1 MINKKA
7 QAHIQLF
14 LVVLSIFAFAHLM
27 HQSDSNFRNLEKEY
41 NAPREQKLGLL
52 TNLAKKLITK
62 LTSPIIPLVSGIDVG
77 LGCCDKTINNER
89 CAVTIPELCT
99 PGRLFAANTMCDQTS
114 FCKTGCCVDDNS
126 GTCDKNTPRD
136 LCQGVWTE
144 DQNCNTPQCQ
154 PGCCNLGNS
163 GILAT
168 EKQCEVYTKIMVLGD
183 NKQTDWD
190 PTISE
195 AACVMNSLIESKGA
209 CLTST
214 SDETKTCQ
222 MLTNKECLSLTG
234 SLSNFVEGK
243 LCTSPEL
250 NTICEPTEDTTC
262 VEGKDGV
269 YFVDSCGNPSNIYD
283 SSRSEDTFYWDNL
296 ILPIDSCNAG
306 SGNANSASC
315 GNCDRFE
322 GGKCSSATEDKF
334 EVSLGNNY
342 CKQTS
347 CLEDGE
353 LYKNGESWCV
363 YDGKIGEGDD
373 VVGSRHWLHVC
384 NLGTIVVE
392 PCADYRNQI
401 CVQSNTLEAEGN
413 NIDFKQAF
421 CRPNMWKDCITANSE
436 EDEDKINTLDC
447 VTKKIDGGGSFNLE
461 LTAPAYPPGFDL
473 SGRGVLASGE
483 DICSMASMTCTYT
496 EIPKTWGGCEIAD
509 GDYCKTPKVAEQMND
524 FCRSLGDCGL
534 AANYVGEVKKS
545 CSIIPEN
552 LDKFS
557 QAYRSMLISLANPI
571 KGQSAPIGDL
581 DKYLDAA
588 GIPTEYTSEEE
599 STLAS
604 TMNMVGMGVG
614 AVGMIAYNWG
624 GTTVAYTAVD
634 VLGGSGGGQ
643 VGGLATNPGVNAFG
657 AAMIGASIGMM
668 VGGYLAKLGGASPGW
683 AMVAM
688 AAGAV
693 AGAIIG
699 AAAYSATLGAA
710 AATTTF
716 AQAMAAP
723 LFSVLGVPV
732 AGWIVAVIMIII
744 MVIASLIG
752 GSCEITD
759 VEFTC
764 EPWTPPTGGDN
775 CHICNEDPLKPC
787 SEYRCQSLGA
797 ACEFLNP
804 GTTEEVCAPMK
815 NDARPPVITIG
826 NASDGTVFV
835 QTENGFK
842 ITKENGDCLNAYE
855 TQLISFSTNKPAQCR
870 FATNEFTEFENM
882 PASFGT
888 AYYTYDHIL
897 PLNMP
902 DPSHGMS
909 RGISWTGEMELFVLC
924 QDAYA
929 NAFRVPYKIETC
941 IYQGQDITPPVITK
955 TEPASNSLLK
965 YNTTSTNFTVYTTE
979 PSTCKWSL
987 TDDKFNQMINPMACE
1002 KDLLKRGLYGYEC
1015 KTTLSIDSIQ
1025 NSFYVACQD
1034 QPWLE
1039 GTEDQ
1044 SKRVAM
1050 TGNTRIN
1057 LDRVESPIKIDN
1069 IAPNED
1075 IETDTT
1081 MRTTTLGVQTSAG
1094 GQWHTCSYSFSGYET
1109 MITFLH
1115 TGERGHTQDFN
1126 LPLGTQKIYIEC
1138 EDETGDT
1145 ARGEANFR
1153 VIQDTSAPK
1162 IARIFR
1168 QGSTIK
1174 VITTEEADCRY
1185 STERCNFQFS
1195 DGIDMNSGIEHSIS
1209 SKGGEV
1215 YYVKCKDEWENAPSS
1230 CSITIGGNIE

>member
-7 QAHIQLF
+7 QAQIQLV
-14 LVVLSIFAFAHLM
+14 LVVLSIFAFAHIM
-27 HQSDSNFRNLEKEY
+27 HQSDGNFIELEKEY
-41 NAPREQKLGLL
+41 NSLREQKLELIANL
-52 TNLAKKLITK
+52 TKKLITK
-62 LTSPIIPLVSGIDVG
+62 LTSPIIPLVSANN

-89 CAVTIPELCT
+89 CAITIPELCT
-99 PGRLFAANTMCDQTS
+99 PGRLFAENVMCDQTS
-114 FCKTGCCVDDNS
+114 FCKTGCCVDDTS

-154 PGCCNLGNS
+154 LGCCNLGNS

-168 EKQCEVYTKIMVLGD
+168 EKQCEVYTEVMVLGE
-183 NKQTDWD
+183 NKVTEWD

-195 AACVMNSLIESKGA
+195 AACVMSSLFEAKGA
-209 CLTST
+209 CLTPT
-214 SDETKTCQ
+214 SDEKKTCE
-222 MLTNKECLSLTG
+222 MLTNKECLSITG
-234 SLSNFVEGK
+234 SLANFVEGK
-243 LCTSPEL
+243 LCTSPEIG
-250 NTICEPTEDTTC
+250 TICEPTEETTC

-283 SSRSEDTFYWDNL
+283 SSRAEDPFYWDNL
-296 ILPIDSCNAG
+296 ISPTDSCNAG
-306 SGNANSASC
+306 NGNANSANC

-334 EVSLGNNY
+334 EVSLGENY

-363 YDGKIGEGDD
+363 YDGAIGNGDD
-373 VVGSRHWLHVC
+373 VVGSRHWRRVC
-384 NLGTIVVE
+384 NLGEIVVE

-401 CVQSNTLEAEGN
+401 CVQSDTLEAQGTN
-413 NIDFKQAF
+413 VDFQQAF
-421 CRPNMWKDCITANSE
+421 CRPNMWKDCISANSE

-461 LTAPAYPPGFDL
+461 FTAPAFPPGFNL
-473 SGRGVLASGE
+473 KGGGAIASGE
-483 DICSMASMTCTYT
+483 DICSMASLTCTYT
-496 EIPKTWGGCEIAD
+496 EVAKTWGGCEVAD
-509 GDYCKTPKVAEQMND
+509 GDYCKTPEVAEQMND

-534 AANYVGEVKKS
+534 AANYIGEVQKS
-545 CSIIPEN
+545 CGIIPGN
-552 LDKFS
+552 LDQFS
-557 QAYRSMLISLANPI
+557 QTYRTMLASLANPV

-588 GIPTEYTSEEE
+588 GISTEYIPGEE
-599 STLAS
+599 STMAS
-604 TMNMVGMGVG
+604 TLNMVGMGLG
-614 AVGMIAYNWG
+614 AVGYFAKGYG
-624 GTTVAYTAVD
+624 VTQVAGV
-634 VLGGSGGGQ
+634 
-643 VGGLATNPGVNAFG
+643 TNVAHAGINAFG
-657 AAMIGASIGMM
+657 AAAMGAAIGMM
-668 VGGYLAKLGGASPGW
+668 VGGYLAKMGGAPAGW

-693 AGAIIG
+693 AGAIVG
-699 AAAYSATLGAA
+699 LGLAASAGSAA
-710 AATTTF
+710 AAG
-716 AQAMAAP
+716 A
-723 LFSVLGVPV
+723 LGAVGLLGPAGSLLALGPV
-732 AGWIVAVIMIII
+732 GWIVLAVLVVIML
-744 MVIASLIG
+744 VASFLFG
-752 GSCEITD
+752 GSCEVTD

-764 EPWTPPTGGDN
+764 EPWQPPIGGDQ
-775 CHICNEDPLKPC
+775 CHVCNEDPLKPC

-804 GTTEEVCAPMK
+804 GTIEEVCAPMK
-815 NDARPPVITIG
+815 NDAKPPIITMG
-826 NASDGTVFV
+826 NAPDGTIFV
-835 QTENGFK
+835 PTENGFK

-855 TQLISFSTNKPAQCR
+855 MQLISFSTNKPAQCK
-870 FATNEFTEFENM
+870 FASNEFTEFENM
-882 PASFGT
+882 PANFGT
-888 AYYTYDHIL
+888 AYYVYDHIL
-897 PLNMP
+897 PFNMP

-909 RGISWTGEMELFVLC
+909 RGINWSGEMELFVLC

-941 IYQGQDITPPVITK
+941 IYQGQDITPPVITR
-955 TEPASNSLLK
+955 TEPASNTLLR

-979 PSTCKWSL
+979 PSTCKWSM
-987 TDDKFNQMINPMACE
+987 TDEKFDKMINPMTCE
-1002 KDLLKRGLYGYEC
+1002 TDLLKRGLFGYEC
-1015 KTTLSIDSIQ
+1015 KTTLPIDETQ
-1025 NSFYVACQD
+1025 NSFFVACQD

-1039 GTEDQ
+1039 GTEDKP
-1044 SKRVAM
+1044 KRVAM
-1050 TGNTRIN
+1050 TGNVRIN

-1075 IETDTT
+1075 VETDTT
-1081 MRTTTLGVQTSAG
+1081 MRTTTLGVQTSLG

-1115 TGERGHTQDFN
+1115 TGERVHTQDFN
-1126 LPLGTQKIYIEC
+1126 LPLGTHKIYVEC

-1153 VIQDTSAPK
+1153 VLQDNSAPK

-1168 QGSTIK
+1168 QGATIK
-1174 VITTEEADCRY
+1174 VITTEEAECRY
-1185 STERCNFQFS
+1185 SSEKCSFPFTE
-1195 DGIDMNSGIEHSIS
+1195 GITMGSGIEHSIS

-1230 CSITIGGNIE
+1230 CSITIAGI